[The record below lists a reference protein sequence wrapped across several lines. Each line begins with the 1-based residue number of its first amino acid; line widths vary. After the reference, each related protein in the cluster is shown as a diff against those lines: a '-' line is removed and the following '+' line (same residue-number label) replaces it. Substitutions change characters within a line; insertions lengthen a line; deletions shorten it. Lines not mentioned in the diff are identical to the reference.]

1 MTAISPDRVAST
13 TPIQRGIREALYA
26 GAVSF
31 GLFFLLI
38 GIRTD
43 QNIRNELILVQRWG
57 LLAIVAS
64 DRPITV
70 DGAAF
75 ARAAAALAPPPRHP
89 DLLLTTPRRL
99 VELYVGDWPARPGAT
114 LNRDDTLRLELDA
127 PKRDRRS
134 LTLTGDR
141 LVGVYRRVWLP
152 LARRELVYTPPPNEH
167 PWDPDYGIRQQM
179 GAAGEDG
186 TPPD

>member
-1 MTAISPDRVAST
+1 VFPTVVLVRGDTAR
-13 TPIQRGIREALYA
+13 
-26 GAVSF
+26 
-31 GLFFLLI
+31 
-38 GIRTD
+38 
-43 QNIRNELILVQRWG
+43 RWG

-64 DRPITV
+64 NGPIAV

-89 DLLLTTPRRL
+89 DLLLSTPRRL
-99 VELYVGDWPARPGAT
+99 VELYVGDWPLRAGAT
-114 LNRDDTLRLELDA
+114 LNRDDSLRLELDA
-127 PKRDRRS
+127 PRRDRTS

-152 LARRELVYTPPPNEH
+152 LARRALTYAPPPGEH
-167 PWDPDYGIRQQM
+167 AWDPDHGVRQQM

-186 TPPD
+186 TPPAPPE